1 MKRQTGVST
10 GSFLLALTIAGASL
24 AIAASIGSHLLRQAN
39 QREDFT
45 VVMMDMLQGMDA
57 AIADQWQSSGC
68 RALTE
73 PPTLQTLVSDYHVS
87 AGVLTSPYVLALA
100 YRTPVG
106 ATLSWGTKVTVTLP
120 DNVSGYELKNAALR
134 VADDVYITER
144 TITLYKG
151 VATMNSQLQH
161 QYFNGETGCMQE
173 DFE

>member
-1 MKRQTGVST
+1 MKRQSGVST
-10 GSFLLALTIAGASL
+10 GSFLLALTIASASL

-45 VVMMDMLQGMDA
+45 TVMMDVFQGIDA

-87 AGVLTSPYVLALA
+87 PSVLTSPYVLSLT

-120 DNVSGYELKNAALR
+120 DNVSGYELKMLHCVLPTMCISLNAPSLCIKAW
-134 VADDVYITER
+134 
-144 TITLYKG
+144 
-151 VATMNSQLQH
+151 QP
-161 QYFNGETGCMQE
+161 
-173 DFE
+173 